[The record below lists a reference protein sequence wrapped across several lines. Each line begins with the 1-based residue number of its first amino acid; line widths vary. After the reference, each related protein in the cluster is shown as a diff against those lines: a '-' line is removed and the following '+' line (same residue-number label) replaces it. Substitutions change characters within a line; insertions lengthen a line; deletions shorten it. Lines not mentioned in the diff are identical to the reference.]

1 MRGGRIQ
8 IAMKRISTIEVI
20 VQKIDE
26 FCRIK
31 KNMLLPIREGIAQV
45 LHELK
50 QLHED
55 TEHTREWAELFGN
68 QLGGLLV
75 GR

>member
-1 MRGGRIQ
+1 
-8 IAMKRISTIEVI
+8 
-20 VQKIDE
+20 
-26 FCRIK
+26 
-31 KNMLLPIREGIAQV
+31 MLLPIREGIAQV